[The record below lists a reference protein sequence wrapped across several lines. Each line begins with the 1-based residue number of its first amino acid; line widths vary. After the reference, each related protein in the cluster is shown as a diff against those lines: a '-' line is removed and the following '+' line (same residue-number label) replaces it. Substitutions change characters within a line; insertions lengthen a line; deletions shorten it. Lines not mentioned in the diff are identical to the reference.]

1 MRDSLLS
8 ILCLI
13 VTLSLVSPGHGWAQT
28 NTSDARLRE
37 ALEAWR
43 GFAQTE
49 VILGQPLRLE
59 SVTIIP
65 VATVGMGFGQ
75 RQQTSGRQ
83 DLLGA
88 GGVLS
93 PVGVLVVSPRGV
105 QLLPISKG
113 FIEQVL
119 GAITPVLLHLVRAA
133 RPASEG
139 EAAARLTPPD
149 LLAALYAMLPRGGLK
164 FGLFPWPWPLV
175 LLFVVGWLALAL
187 VVGVFF
193 PQRLTAIASTLRE
206 QPWRA
211 TLTGVLSYG
220 AVGILAL
227 VFTVSIIGLPLT
239 LVVLALAWALHL
251 LGMVSIAWLIGHT
264 STVAL
269 RQVHPSVVTAVL
281 CGGVV
286 LGVVRFIPVV
296 GWLVWLILGLGGF
309 GAALLTQIRRERQ
322 DA

>member
-1 MRDSLLS
+1 MRGSTLS
-8 ILCLI
+8 ILYLA
-13 VTLSLVSPGHGWAQT
+13 VVLSLAWPGYGRSQT
-28 NTSDARLRE
+28 DTSDAPLRE

-49 VILGQPLRLE
+49 VILGQPRRLE
-59 SVTIIP
+59 GVTIIP

-75 RQQTSGRQ
+75 RQEPSDRRA
-83 DLLGA
+83 LVGA

-113 FIEQVL
+113 FLEQAL

-133 RPASEG
+133 RPAAEG
-139 EAAARLTPPD
+139 KGAARLTPPD

-164 FGLFPWPWPLV
+164 FGLFPWPFPLI
-175 LLFVVGWLALAL
+175 LLFVAGWLALAL
-187 VVGVFF
+187 VVGVFL

-206 QPWRA
+206 QPFRA

-220 AVGILAL
+220 AVGVLAL

-264 STVAL
+264 SAVAL
-269 RQVHPSVVTAVL
+269 RQARP
-281 CGGVV
+281 
-286 LGVVRFIPVV
+286 GVVRAVLGGGLVLGIIRLIPLV
-296 GWLVWLILGLGGF
+296 GWLVWLVLGLGGF
-309 GAALLTQIRRERQ
+309 GAVLLTQVRRERQ
-322 DA
+322 GV